1 MTSIGYHNP
10 ISSGCGS
17 SPGFSMILG
26 LGGKPVRGGGI
37 RGFIAKEV
45 QDTYNESNYST
56 TRFTLREAWN
66 TDYISGKDADKRI
79 ITPFRAVNNAGD
91 ILSRKYYSCGGPT
104 QTFQSRPGLN
114 GLRGRFGAITSNC
127 DGSDIPPAACNVK
140 YVYDSSDYVRFL
152 KQQAVNR
159 NYNDYSNGGNE
170 NSGSQSAYRAI
181 RRY

>member
-1 MTSIGYHNP
+1 MTSIGYQSP
-10 ISSGCGS
+10 ISSGCGT

-45 QDTYNESNYST
+45 QDTDNESNYAR
-56 TRFTLREAWN
+56 TRFTLRDAWN
-66 TDYISGKDADKRI
+66 TNYVNAEGESKRI

-91 ILSRKYYSCGGPT
+91 ILCRKNYSCGGPN

-114 GLRGRFGAITSNC
+114 GLRGRFGAIQSRC
-127 DGSDIPPAACNVK
+127 DDSGIPAASCNGK
-140 YVYDSSDYVRFL
+140 YVYDASNYITFL
-152 KQQAVNR
+152 KQQAINR

-170 NSGSQSAYRAI
+170 NSGSQVASRAI

>member
-17 SPGFSMILG
+17 TPGFSMILG

-37 RGFIAKEV
+37 KGSIAKEV
-45 QDTYNESNYST
+45 QDTDNESTYAR
-56 TRFTLREAWN
+56 TRFTLRESWN
-66 TDYISGKDADKRI
+66 TDYISGKDANKRI

-91 ILSRKYYSCGGPT
+91 ILSRKYYSCGGST
-104 QTFQSRPGLN
+104 QTFQSRPGMN
-114 GLRGRFGAITSNC
+114 GLRGRFGAITSQC
-127 DGSDIPPAACNVK
+127 DDSGIPPAACNGK
-140 YVYDSSDYVRFL
+140 FVYDSSDYITFL

-170 NSGSQSAYRAI
+170 NSGSQVASRAI

>member
-17 SPGFSMILG
+17 APGFSMILG

-37 RGFIAKEV
+37 KGFIAKEV
-45 QDTYNESNYST
+45 QDTDNESTYAR
-56 TRFTLREAWN
+56 TRFTLRESWN
-66 TDYISGKDADKRI
+66 TDYISGKDANKRI

-91 ILSRKYYSCGGPT
+91 ILSRKYYSCGGST
-104 QTFQSRPGLN
+104 QTFQSRPGMN
-114 GLRGRFGAITSNC
+114 GLRGRFGAITSQC
-127 DGSDIPPAACNVK
+127 DDSGIPPAACNGK
-140 YVYDSSDYVRFL
+140 FVYDSSDYITFL

-170 NSGSQSAYRAI
+170 NSGSQVASRAI